1 MTERYVVG
9 LTALATP
16 IDAEAK
22 ALAADLGTTVYEEK
36 LKLTGG
42 VPLLALST
50 TDGAAARALLAK
62 LRARGHRAQ
71 VCSSSEVVPASGMT
85 VLKHFTFD
93 ADGLDSGGDQLPW
106 DDVSALIQARHHLH
120 SEKTATI
127 KERKFD
133 LGRAVMTGGMLTSK
147 TSTRDVVTKTDD
159 VEHVLYLFRQSGEP
173 PWLLREHG
181 TNFSCLGTRLDPS
194 AARNFATAVE
204 RFRAHAPHARFDDSL
219 VRRPIKE
226 ADLFAHLIAKG

>member
-9 LTALATP
+9 ITALATP
-16 IDAEAK
+16 VEAEAK

-36 LKLTGG
+36 LKLTAG
-42 VPLLALST
+42 VPLFALST
-50 TDGAAARALLAK
+50 TDGAAARDLVAK

-71 VCSSSEVVPASGMT
+71 VIRAAEATAART
-85 VLKHFTFD
+85 VLKHFSFD
-93 ADGLDSGGDQLPW
+93 ADGIDNGADQLPW
-106 DDVSALIQARHHLH
+106 DDVSALIQARHQMH
-120 SEKTATI
+120 SEKTTTV

-133 LGRAVMTGGMLTSK
+133 LGRTVMSGGMITSK
-147 TSTRDVVTKTDD
+147 TSTREVVTTKDD
-159 VEHVLYLFRQSGEP
+159 VENVLYLFRASGEP

-204 RFRAHAPHARFDDSL
+204 RFRAHAPHARFDNSL
-219 VRRPIKE
+219 AHRPIKD
-226 ADLFAHLIAKG
+226 ADLFAHLLARG

>member
-9 LTALATP
+9 MTALATP
-16 IDAEAK
+16 VEVEAK
-22 ALAADLGTTVYEEK
+22 ALAADLGTTIYEER
-36 LKLTGG
+36 LKLTAG

-50 TDGAAARALLAK
+50 TDEAAARALLGK

-71 VCSSSEVVPASGMT
+71 LCRASEVVAASAMT

-93 ADGLDSGGDQLPW
+93 TDGLDSGGDQLPW
-106 DDVSALIQARHHLH
+106 DDVSALIQARHPIHA
-120 SEKTATI
+120 EKTATI

-133 LGRAVMTGGMLTSK
+133 LGRTVMTGGLLTSK
-147 TSTRDVVTKTDD
+147 TSKREVVTKTDD
-159 VEHVLYLFRQSGEP
+159 VEHVLYLFRQSGEA

-181 TNFSCLGTRLDPS
+181 TNYSCLGARLDPS
-194 AARNFATAVE
+194 AARNFTTTIE

-219 VRRPIKE
+219 ARRPIKE
-226 ADLFAHLIAKG
+226 PDLFAHLIARS

>member
-9 LTALATP
+9 LTALAAP
-16 IDAEAK
+16 IEAEAK
-22 ALAADLGTTVYEEK
+22 ALAADLGTTIYEEK
-36 LKLTGG
+36 LKLTAG
-42 VPLLALST
+42 VPLLVLST
-50 TDGAAARALLAK
+50 TDGAAARDLLAK

-71 VCSSSEVVPASGMT
+71 LCRASEVIPSARMT

-93 ADGLDSGGDQLPW
+93 ADGLDSGADQLPW
-106 DDVSALIQARHHLH
+106 DDVSALIQARHHVH
-120 SEKTATI
+120 TEKTATI

-133 LGRAVMTGGMLTSK
+133 LGRTVMTGGLMTSK
-147 TSTRDVVTKTDD
+147 TSKRDVVTKTDD
-159 VEHVLYLFRQSGEP
+159 IEHVLYLFRASGEA

-181 TNFSCLGTRLDPS
+181 TNYSCLGARLDPT

-204 RFRAHAPHARFDDSL
+204 RFRAHAPHARFDESL
-219 VRRPIKE
+219 ARRPVKE